1 MNPEPEARHAWR
13 FYRAGLGLRRADE
26 TVADLRGQHQA
37 GVGRSPVHQLR
48 GWLCQHPR
56 DFLPRDRQSRGLLF
70 RPGQLLDPAAQPV
83 RLSPESSLPALEFLD
98 QRARPRPP
106 SPANAGRGPSRR
118 SAGHPV
124 KPLARTPFRRAA
136 PKSFWGCSGAETKS
150 GPGRGAQVGQGPGRH
165 QEVLAVGGVQEL
177 VEGGLRARVEVEV
190 RAVRVLSVHRFPGP
204 VEGVA
209 GGGEDH
215 EMQAGGRGVRVAVT
229 GWVGDVEERVFGRS
243 RSRCAREWRYLRR
256 RSCRSCRSAPRR
268 ALWRA
273 AGSRC
278 GLPPRWPAGRH

>member
-1 MNPEPEARHAWR
+1 MSVRHEESPGLPGGDLLAVVASTPDIAIGSLVRPPASIRAESCSPRKARHLPVVAQQKIAMNPEPEARHAWR

-98 QRARPRPP
+98 QRACPRPP
-106 SPANAGRGPSRR
+106 SPANAGRRPSRR

-136 PKSFWGCSGAETKS
+136 PKSFCGCSGAETKS
-150 GPGRGAQVGQGPGRH
+150 GPGRRAQVGQGPGPPTACCA
-165 QEVLAVGGVQEL
+165 E
-177 VEGGLRARVEVEV
+177 
-190 RAVRVLSVHRFPGP
+190 
-204 VEGVA
+204 
-209 GGGEDH
+209 
-215 EMQAGGRGVRVAVT
+215 T
-229 GWVGDVEERVFGRS
+229 EE
-243 RSRCAREWRYLRR
+243 
-256 RSCRSCRSAPRR
+256 
-268 ALWRA
+268 
-273 AGSRC
+273 
-278 GLPPRWPAGRH
+278 